1 MPYSYLSHLRCS
13 KTGEIVDADQPQQL
27 SPVGAPLLA
36 SYDLE
41 ALKQAWHPAALLGR
55 PASLWRYHELL
66 PVRDPDITA
75 KAVAELLST
84 DLRWYFHLALRTS
97 EHGRV
102 SLRNIRVPAA
112 FVAGRWDLLAG
123 SRDMRTAA
131 ERIEGATYVELPGT
145 HFLNLEKPEQVHEL
159 LLEFLRRVP

>member
-13 KTGEIVDADQPQQL
+13 KTGEMVDADQPQQL

-66 PVRDPDITA
+66 PVRDPAQVVTLGEGFTPCCRCRA
-75 KAVAELLST
+75 SAS
-84 DLRWYFHLALRTS
+84 RS
-97 EHGRV
+97 
-102 SLRNIRVPAA
+102 A
-112 FVAGRWDLLAG
+112 F
-123 SRDMRTAA
+123 
-131 ERIEGATYVELPGT
+131 RISG
-145 HFLNLEKPEQVHEL
+145 
-159 LLEFLRRVP
+159 

>member
-66 PVRDPDITA
+66 PVRDPAQVVTLG
-75 KAVAELLST
+75 KASPRCCRCHASAS
-84 DLRWYFHLALRTS
+84 RS
-97 EHGRV
+97 
-102 SLRNIRVPAA
+102 A
-112 FVAGRWDLLAG
+112 F
-123 SRDMRTAA
+123 
-131 ERIEGATYVELPGT
+131 RISG
-145 HFLNLEKPEQVHEL
+145 
-159 LLEFLRRVP
+159 